1 MGYEMIGVKILGL
14 ACDGGGNN
22 ARLFKLLCFGKE
34 PTEGQ
39 SWLDEDLVSFANL
52 ADPTRW
58 IAMFHCTTHGIKNM
72 QNALQSSSSESKCTK
87 HFQIDGV
94 SF

>member
-52 ADPTRW
+52 ADPT
-58 IAMFHCTTHGIKNM
+58 
-72 QNALQSSSSESKCTK
+72 
-87 HFQIDGV
+87 
-94 SF
+94 